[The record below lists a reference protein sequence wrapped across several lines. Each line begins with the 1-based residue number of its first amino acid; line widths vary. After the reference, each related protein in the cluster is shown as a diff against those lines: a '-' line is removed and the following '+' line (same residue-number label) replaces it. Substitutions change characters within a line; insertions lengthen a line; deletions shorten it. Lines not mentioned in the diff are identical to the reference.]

1 MKIYLV
7 RHGQTDSNLK
17 KVYDNVKLDEDI
29 NENGIKQAEEL
40 RNKIINMNIKF
51 DIIYSSQLKRAI
63 HTANIINYNNN
74 KIIIDKRLEER
85 NTGNLAGKP
94 LECTNR
100 EFYWDYYSNIKYGT
114 EESIDNLFNRVNS
127 FLNELKSKNYN
138 TVLIVAH
145 SGVSKAFYAYFNGI
159 PKDGKFLNL
168 GLKNGEI
175 KEYEFK

>member
-17 KVYDNVKLDEDI
+17 KIYDNVKLDEDI

-40 RNKIINMNIKF
+40 RDKIKNLKF

-94 LECTNR
+94 LEYTNR
-100 EFYWDYYSNIKYGT
+100 EVYWDYYSNIKYGT
-114 EESIDNLFNRVNS
+114 EEIIDHLFNRVNS
-127 FLNELKSKNYN
+127 FLNELKDKNYN

-175 KEYEFK
+175 IEYEL

>member
-1 MKIYLV
+1 MKIYIV
-7 RHGQTDSNLK
+7 RHGQTNSNLK

-40 RNKIINMNIKF
+40 RDKIMNIKF
-51 DIIYSSQLKRAI
+51 DVIYSSQLKRAI

-100 EFYWDYYSNIKYGT
+100 EVYWDYYSNTKYGT
-114 EESIDNLFNRVNS
+114 EESINDLFNRVNS
-127 FLNELKSKNYN
+127 FINELKNKNYN
-138 TVLIVAH
+138 TVLIVTH
-145 SGVSKAFYAYFNGI
+145 SGVSKAIYAYFNGI
-159 PKDGKFLNL
+159 PKDGKLLNL

>member
-17 KVYDNVKLDEDI
+17 KIYDNVKLDEDI

-40 RNKIINMNIKF
+40 RDKIKNLKF

-94 LECTNR
+94 LEYTNR
-100 EFYWDYYSNIKYGT
+100 EVYWDYYSNIKYGT
-114 EESIDNLFNRVNS
+114 EESVNHLFNRVNS
-127 FLNELKSKNYN
+127 FLNELKDKNYN

-175 KEYEFK
+175 IEYEL

>member
-17 KVYDNVKLDEDI
+17 KVYDNVELDEDI

-40 RNKIINMNIKF
+40 RNKIMNIKF

-85 NTGNLAGKP
+85 NTGNKVLAVIGGFHLRELDEYMNKVIEYMKNNVEEVILAHCTVDEVCNKFVNDLKGK
-94 LECTNR
+94 
-100 EFYWDYYSNIKYGT
+100 IKVSVT
-114 EESIDNLFNRVNS
+114 EVR
-127 FLNELKSKNYN
+127 
-138 TVLIVAH
+138 
-145 SGVSKAFYAYFNGI
+145 
-159 PKDGKFLNL
+159 
-168 GLKNGEI
+168 
-175 KEYEFK
+175 KEYNF